1 MIGMTGSRRDYWNQR
16 YIERPWPEEPS
27 PWLVAN
33 ADLLPKPAGQALD
46 AAGGTGRNAVWLARR
61 GWDVTIVDVS
71 DVALSFATER
81 AEAIH
86 VELHTCLRDLR
97 DEPLPEGPWDLILL
111 FHYLDQELFSAL
123 ATALEP
129 GGLLIG
135 ALATVANLERNE
147 RPALPY
153 LIEEAELPALIGD
166 FEIVR
171 YEEGWHDDRHNA
183 RFVAQR
189 RH

>member
-1 MIGMTGSRRDYWNQR
+1 MIGMTGSHRDYWNQR

-33 ADLLPKPAGQALD
+33 ADVLPKPGHALD

-86 VELHTCLRDLR
+86 VELHTSLRDLR

-111 FHYLDQELFSAL
+111 FHYLDRELFPAL
-123 ATALEP
+123 ASALEP

-171 YEEGWHDDRHNA
+171 YEEGWQDDRHNA

-189 RH
+189 RQ

>member
-1 MIGMTGSRRDYWNQR
+1 MIGMTGSDRDYWNQR

-33 ADLLPKPAGQALD
+33 ADLLPKGGHALD

-86 VELHTCLRDLR
+86 VELHTSLRDLR
-97 DEPLPEGPWDLILL
+97 DDPLPDGPWDLVLL
-111 FHYLDQELFSAL
+111 FHYLDRELFPAL
-123 ATALEP
+123 ASALEP

-147 RPALPY
+147 RPALPD

-189 RH
+189 RQ